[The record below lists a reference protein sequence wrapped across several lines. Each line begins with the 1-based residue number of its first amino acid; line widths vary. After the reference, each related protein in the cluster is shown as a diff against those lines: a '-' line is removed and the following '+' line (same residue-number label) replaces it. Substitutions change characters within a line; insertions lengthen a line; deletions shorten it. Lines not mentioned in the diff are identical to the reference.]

1 MTSMIIVLCIE
12 EEFLRN
18 NVFSLYDLY
27 GHALVQE
34 PLTEGNE
41 ARRTTGD
48 DRRHPIEI
56 GHMSYSGGLKSVTAI
71 LFVQKTLNL

>member
-1 MTSMIIVLCIE
+1 MTSLIIDLCIE
-12 EEFLRN
+12 EVIVRN

-48 DRRHPIEI
+48 DRHPIEI
-56 GHMSYSGGLKSVTAI
+56 GHISYSGGLKNVTAI
-71 LFVQKTLNL
+71 LFVQKM